1 MHNQDTLAQW
11 RERAQPKTVCQ
22 LDADGLFVTATQAWP
37 DPMQPESWLI
47 PAGCI
52 DTEPPAAKAGQAAK
66 WDADAKKWQY
76 IPDHRGQT
84 AYQTSDGA
92 AVVIEKVGEL
102 PDGLT
107 FTQREN
113 EHQTWDVQAKAWVLT
128 KAAAS
133 QLLAEVID
141 KGTDAINN
149 LVDEAYRH
157 VTRFQPEYEVREQ
170 QARDYKAGGCKG
182 EAPLQVAAF
191 AKPAGKTACEA
202 TDIIIAQS
210 DNLRMVMGKLGA
222 LRMRKFELKGLK
234 TAAEVDKR
242 TAEILAEI
250 KPIAD
255 KLGEVGK

>member
-1 MHNQDTLAQW
+1 MSENQYPPTK
-11 RERAQPKTVCQ
+11 PVCQ
-22 LDADGLFVTATQAWP
+22 LGADNLYLHQTVADLDPLAADGSYL
-37 DPMQPESWLI
+37 L

-52 DTEPPAAKAGQAAK
+52 DTQPPEIRTGFAARWLPEKNA
-66 WDADAKKWQY
+66 WQY
-76 IPDHRGQT
+76 LPDHRGKT

-92 AVVIEKVGEL
+92 AVVIERAGEL
-102 PDGLT
+102 PAGLT
-107 FTQREN
+107 FTPREN

-133 QLLAEVID
+133 QLLAEAID
-141 KGTDAINN
+141 QGTDAINN

-182 EAPLQVAAF
+182 EAPMQVAAF

-202 TDIIIAQS
+202 TDIIIAQA

-234 TAAEVDKR
+234 TAAEVEKR

>member
-1 MHNQDTLAQW
+1 MSENQYPPTK
-11 RERAQPKTVCQ
+11 PVCQ
-22 LDADGLFVTATQAWP
+22 LDADGIYLHQTVADL
-37 DPMQPESWLI
+37 DPLAADGSYLL

-52 DTEPPAAKAGQAAK
+52 DTAPPEARAGFAACWLPEKAT
-66 WDADAKKWQY
+66 WQY
-76 IPDHRGQT
+76 LPDHRGKT

-102 PDGLT
+102 PGGLT
-107 FTQREN
+107 FTPREN
-113 EHQTWDVQAKAWVLT
+113 EHQTWDAKAKAWVLT

-133 QLLAEVID
+133 QLLAEAID

-157 VTRFQPEYEVREQ
+157 VTRFQPEYLLREQ

-202 TDIIIAQS
+202 TDIIIAQA
-210 DNLRMVMGKLGA
+210 DNLRIVMGKLGA
-222 LRMRKFELKGLK
+222 LRMRKFELKGLQ

>member
-1 MHNQDTLAQW
+1 MTIFYSKKTGGFYDNQIHTALPEDAVEITAAYHATL
-11 RERAQPKTVCQ
+11 
-22 LDADGLFVTATQAWP
+22 L
-37 DPMQPESWLI
+37 
-47 PAGCI
+47 
-52 DTEPPAAKAGQAAK
+52 AGQAQGKTIMPGKDGKPVLTLPAPSHLHQ
-66 WDADAKKWQY
+66 WDGK
-76 IPDHRGQT
+76 
-84 AYQTSDGA
+84 
-92 AVVIEKVGEL
+92 E
-102 PDGLT
+102 
-107 FTQREN
+107 
-113 EHQTWDVQAKAWVLT
+113 WVLD

-133 QLLAEVID
+133 QLLAEAID

-182 EAPLQVAAF
+182 EAPMQVAAF

-202 TDIIIAQS
+202 TDIIIAQA

-234 TAAEVDKR
+234 TAAEVEKR

-250 KPIAD
+250 RPIAD

>member
-1 MHNQDTLAQW
+1 MIFYSKSNQAFYDDTIHTSLP
-11 RERAQPKTVCQ
+11 E
-22 LDADGLFVTATQAWP
+22 DALEISPGQH
-37 DPMQPESWLI
+37 
-47 PAGCI
+47 
-52 DTEPPAAKAGQAAK
+52 AALLAGQSAGQVIMPGK
-66 WDADAKKWQY
+66 DGKPVLADPA
-76 IPDHRGQT
+76 PSH
-84 AYQTSDGA
+84 
-92 AVVIEKVGEL
+92 L
-102 PDGLT
+102 
-107 FTQREN
+107 
-113 EHQTWDVQAKAWVLT
+113 HQFNGKEWTLD

-133 QLLAEVID
+133 QLLAEAID
-141 KGTDAINN
+141 NGTKEIND
-149 LVDEAYRH
+149 LVDKAYRH

-202 TDIIIAQS
+202 TDIIIAQA

-234 TAAEVDKR
+234 TAAEVEKR

-250 KPIAD
+250 RPIAD

>member
-1 MHNQDTLAQW
+1 MTIFYSKANQAFYDNQIHTALPEEAVEITAEYHATL
-11 RERAQPKTVCQ
+11 
-22 LDADGLFVTATQAWP
+22 L
-37 DPMQPESWLI
+37 
-47 PAGCI
+47 
-52 DTEPPAAKAGQAAK
+52 AGQAQGKTIMPGKDGKPVLTLPAPSHLHQ
-66 WDADAKKWQY
+66 WDGK
-76 IPDHRGQT
+76 
-84 AYQTSDGA
+84 
-92 AVVIEKVGEL
+92 E
-102 PDGLT
+102 
-107 FTQREN
+107 
-113 EHQTWDVQAKAWVLT
+113 WVLD

-133 QLLAEVID
+133 QLLAEAID

-182 EAPLQVAAF
+182 EAPMQVAAF

-202 TDIIIAQS
+202 TDIIIAQA

-234 TAAEVDKR
+234 TAAEVEKR

-255 KLGEVGK
+255 KLCEVGK

>member
-1 MHNQDTLAQW
+1 MHYYSKSTGGFYDSTIHTTW
-11 RERAQPKTVCQ
+11 PE
-22 LDADGLFVTATQAWP
+22 DAVWITDEQH
-37 DPMQPESWLI
+37 
-47 PAGCI
+47 
-52 DTEPPAAKAGQAAK
+52 AALLAGQSN
-66 WDADAKKWQY
+66 
-76 IPDHRGQT
+76 GQVIMPGK
-84 AYQTSDGA
+84 DGKPVLA
-92 AVVIEKVGEL
+92 SKAPSHL
-102 PDGLT
+102 
-107 FTQREN
+107 
-113 EHQTWDVQAKAWVLT
+113 HQWNGKEWVLD

-133 QLLAEVID
+133 QLLAEAID

-202 TDIIIAQS
+202 TDIIIAQA

-234 TAAEVDKR
+234 TAAEVEKR

>member
-1 MHNQDTLAQW
+1 MHYYSKSTGGFYDSTIHTTW
-11 RERAQPKTVCQ
+11 PE
-22 LDADGLFVTATQAWP
+22 DAVWITDGQHAELLTGQSNGQVIMP
-37 DPMQPESWLI
+37 DKDGKPVLTS
-47 PAGCI
+47 
-52 DTEPPAAKAGQAAK
+52 KAPSHLHR
-66 WDADAKKWQY
+66 WDGK
-76 IPDHRGQT
+76 
-84 AYQTSDGA
+84 
-92 AVVIEKVGEL
+92 E
-102 PDGLT
+102 
-107 FTQREN
+107 
-113 EHQTWDVQAKAWVLT
+113 WVLD

-133 QLLAEVID
+133 QLLAEAID
-141 KGTDAINN
+141 NGTKAIND

-182 EAPLQVAAF
+182 EAPMQVAAF

-202 TDIIIAQS
+202 TDIIIAQA
-210 DNLRMVMGKLGA
+210 DNLSMVMGKLGA

-255 KLGEVGK
+255 KLSEVGK

>member
-1 MHNQDTLAQW
+1 MYYYSKSTGGFYDSTIHSSWPEDVIEISPAQH
-11 RERAQPKTVCQ
+11 
-22 LDADGLFVTATQAWP
+22 
-37 DPMQPESWLI
+37 
-47 PAGCI
+47 
-52 DTEPPAAKAGQAAK
+52 TELLAGQSQSQVIMPGK
-66 WDADAKKWQY
+66 DGK
-76 IPDHRGQT
+76 PVLT
-84 AYQTSDGA
+84 APAPSH
-92 AVVIEKVGEL
+92 L
-102 PDGLT
+102 
-107 FTQREN
+107 
-113 EHQTWDVQAKAWVLT
+113 HQWNGKEWVLD

-133 QLLAEVID
+133 QLLAEAID

-202 TDIIIAQS
+202 TDIIIAQA

-234 TAAEVDKR
+234 TAAEVEKR

>member
-1 MHNQDTLAQW
+1 MSENQYPPTK
-11 RERAQPKTVCQ
+11 PVCQ
-22 LDADGLFVTATQAWP
+22 LDADSLYLHQTVADL
-37 DPMQPESWLI
+37 DPLAADGSYLL

-52 DTEPPAAKAGQAAK
+52 DTQPPEIRTGFAARWLPEKNA
-66 WDADAKKWQY
+66 WQY
-76 IPDHRGQT
+76 LPDYRGKT
-84 AYQTSDGA
+84 AYQTIDCA
-92 AVVIEKVGEL
+92 AVVIEQVGEL

-113 EHQTWDVQAKAWVLT
+113 EHQTWDAKAKAWVLT

-133 QLLAEVID
+133 QLLAEAID

-157 VTRFQPEYEVREQ
+157 VTRFQPEYLLREQ

-182 EAPLQVAAF
+182 EAPEQVAAF

-202 TDIIIAQS
+202 TDIIIAQA
-210 DNLRMVMGKLGA
+210 DNLRMMLGKLGA
-222 LRMRKFELKGLK
+222 LRMRKFELKGLQ

-255 KLGEVGK
+255 KLCEVGK

>member
-1 MHNQDTLAQW
+1 MTIFYSKTTGGFYDNQIHNVLPGDAVEITAEYHATLL
-11 RERAQPKTVCQ
+11 T
-22 LDADGLFVTATQAWP
+22 
-37 DPMQPESWLI
+37 
-47 PAGCI
+47 
-52 DTEPPAAKAGQAAK
+52 GQAQGK
-66 WDADAKKWQY
+66 TIMPSK
-76 IPDHRGQT
+76 
-84 AYQTSDGA
+84 DGKPVLA
-92 AVVIEKVGEL
+92 
-102 PDGLT
+102 PLT
-107 FTQREN
+107 PSHL
-113 EHQTWDVQAKAWVLT
+113 HQWNGKEWTLD

-133 QLLAEVID
+133 QLLAEAID
-141 KGTDAINN
+141 NGTKSIND
-149 LVDEAYRH
+149 LVDAAYRH

-202 TDIIIAQS
+202 TDIIIAQA

-222 LRMRKFELKGLK
+222 LRMRKFELKGLQ

-255 KLGEVGK
+255 KLCEVGK

>member
-1 MHNQDTLAQW
+1 MQNFYFDPTDPLHPYLYSTTANPDSLPPDNAL
-11 RERAQPKTVCQ
+11 RIEPEERT
-22 LDADGLFVTATQAWP
+22 GFWP
-37 DPMQPESWLI
+37 CE
-47 PAGCI
+47 AEG
-52 DTEPPAAKAGQAAK
+52 
-66 WDADAKKWQY
+66 KWQY
-76 IPDHRGQT
+76 LPDHRGKT

-102 PDGLT
+102 PGGLT

-133 QLLAEVID
+133 QLLAEAID

-157 VTRFQPEYEVREQ
+157 VTRFQPEYLLREQ

-182 EAPLQVAAF
+182 DTPVQVAAF

-202 TDIIIAQS
+202 TDIIIAQA
-210 DNLRMVMGKLGA
+210 DNLRAAMGKLGA
-222 LRMRKFELKGLK
+222 LRMRKFELKVLK

-242 TAEILAEI
+242 AAEILAEI
-250 KPIAD
+250 KPISD
-255 KLGEVGK
+255 KLCEVGK

>member
-1 MHNQDTLAQW
+1 MHYYSKSTGGFYDSTIHTTW
-11 RERAQPKTVCQ
+11 PE
-22 LDADGLFVTATQAWP
+22 DAVWITDEQH
-37 DPMQPESWLI
+37 
-47 PAGCI
+47 
-52 DTEPPAAKAGQAAK
+52 AALLAGQSSGQVIMPGEDGKPVLASKAPSHLHQ
-66 WDADAKKWQY
+66 WDGK
-76 IPDHRGQT
+76 
-84 AYQTSDGA
+84 
-92 AVVIEKVGEL
+92 E
-102 PDGLT
+102 
-107 FTQREN
+107 
-113 EHQTWDVQAKAWVLT
+113 WVLD

-133 QLLAEVID
+133 QLLAEAID
-141 KGTDAINN
+141 NGTKAIND

-182 EAPLQVAAF
+182 EAPEQVAAF

-202 TDIIIAQS
+202 TDIIIAQA

-255 KLGEVGK
+255 KLSEVGK

>member
-1 MHNQDTLAQW
+1 MYYYSKSTGGFYDSDIHSGWPEDVIEISPAQH
-11 RERAQPKTVCQ
+11 
-22 LDADGLFVTATQAWP
+22 
-37 DPMQPESWLI
+37 
-47 PAGCI
+47 
-52 DTEPPAAKAGQAAK
+52 TELLAGQSQGQVIMPGK
-66 WDADAKKWQY
+66 DGKPVLADPA
-76 IPDHRGQT
+76 PSR
-84 AYQTSDGA
+84 
-92 AVVIEKVGEL
+92 L
-102 PDGLT
+102 
-107 FTQREN
+107 
-113 EHQTWDVQAKAWVLT
+113 HQWNGKEWTLD

-133 QLLAEVID
+133 QLLAEAID
-141 KGTDAINN
+141 QGTDAINN

-202 TDIIIAQS
+202 TDIIIAQA

-234 TAAEVDKR
+234 TAAEVEKR

>member
-1 MHNQDTLAQW
+1 MTIYYSKSNQAFYDSTIHSRLP
-11 RERAQPKTVCQ
+11 E
-22 LDADGLFVTATQAWP
+22 DAVELS
-37 DPMQPESWLI
+37 PEQH
-47 PAGCI
+47 
-52 DTEPPAAKAGQAAK
+52 AALLSGQSAGQVIMPSK
-66 WDADAKKWQY
+66 
-76 IPDHRGQT
+76 
-84 AYQTSDGA
+84 DGKPMLA
-92 AVVIEKVGEL
+92 EPAPSHL
-102 PDGLT
+102 
-107 FTQREN
+107 
-113 EHQTWDVQAKAWVLT
+113 HQWNGKEWVLD

-133 QLLAEVID
+133 QLLAEAID

-182 EAPLQVAAF
+182 EAPEQVAAF

-202 TDIIIAQS
+202 TDIIIAQA

>member
-1 MHNQDTLAQW
+1 MTLYYSQSNGGFYDSAIHS
-11 RERAQPKTVCQ
+11 RLPE
-22 LDADGLFVTATQAWP
+22 DAVAISPEQHTA
-37 DPMQPESWLI
+37 LL
-47 PAGCI
+47 
-52 DTEPPAAKAGQAAK
+52 AGQSNGQVIMPGKDGKPVLASKAPSHLHQ
-66 WDADAKKWQY
+66 WDGKEWTLD
-76 IPDHRGQT
+76 
-84 AYQTSDGA
+84 
-92 AVVIEKVGEL
+92 
-102 PDGLT
+102 
-107 FTQREN
+107 
-113 EHQTWDVQAKAWVLT
+113 

-133 QLLAEVID
+133 QLLAEAID

-202 TDIIIAQS
+202 TDIIIAQA

-234 TAAEVDKR
+234 TAAEVEKR